1 MKITKISN
9 VQPQANTLNSNPSKQ
24 KNQNNPAFGS
34 LGMSLL
40 GGSGA
45 LMQWIENKGYFIS
58 FLIQDGLGM
67 TLPRVWTGFHRDKE
81 VTGKY
86 NMQEG
91 WEVLGREA
99 ITGPYMVSVAP
110 IVLALTGKFCK
121 STNTNTRL
129 IKRFGESLKNM
140 IKSPEFDKSIQQ
152 DSSKFKNEF
161 FKYNLNKIYKDSV
174 PNDKNADETVKY
186 LLEEFEKFDSKNKKN
201 RAEALKNIQNKINSK
216 KTETSAEL
224 YELNKLYVGEGET
237 KRAFNMSAV
246 LTALKDYGDD
256 AIGKNKDC
264 KLIDEKAAENIKNN
278 FATKRLLTNITNLV
292 VTLAGLSIIP
302 KLYARSDV
310 APGAHTLAYAKEQQK
325 NNSAPAFKGRG
336 INNEGIF
343 SKFGKFLTKR
353 VPEKAQEL
361 LEYTGY
367 NFSKTTFAGLS
378 IFGLLVP
385 RGKRAWDRAQIDE
398 NGKRDLTELH
408 EIILRDTVSSLS
420 VVFAVPCLT
429 KLIVSLYEDKTGF
442 ILTNRASDGK
452 NFFKKALDILWP
464 YSNLEVL
471 SVADLDSIYGN
482 IDSKTKLL
490 NFSKFVNEKGGDLEK
505 ILSKSENA
513 SLMFNEKSFTLNSIK
528 HLSKEEKNKKII
540 SEFEKLNNADEL
552 ISKLMKGTGELKNNR
567 IAKMARGLNSIP
579 GVLSTVLISPIILGI
594 LIPKLTY
601 HNTRRT
607 HAKRLQA
614 QNQSTQLKTYN
625 S

>member
-99 ITGPYMVSVAP
+99 ITGPFMVGVAP
-110 IVLALTGKFCK
+110 FVLALTGRFCK

-129 IKRFGESLKNM
+129 LKRFGESMKQM
-140 IKSPEFDKSIQQ
+140 IKSPEFDKSIQK
-152 DSSKFKNEF
+152 DGEKFKQEF
-161 FKYNLNKIYKDSV
+161 FKYNLGKIYKDSV
-174 PNDKNADETVKY
+174 PSDKNSEETIKY
-186 LLEEFEKFDSKNKKN
+186 LYEQFQQFDSKNKKS
-201 RAEALKNIQNKINSK
+201 RAAALKNIQDKINSK
-216 KTETSAEL
+216 KVETSSNL
-224 YELNKLYVGEGET
+224 YEVNTLYVGDGET
-237 KRAFNMSAV
+237 KHAFSLPEVM
-246 LTALKDYGDD
+246 TALKDYGND
-256 AIGKNKDC
+256 AIYKNK
-264 KLIDEKAAENIKNN
+264 KREFIDEGAAENIKNN
-278 FATKRLLTNITNLV
+278 FAAKRLLTNVANLV
-292 VTLAGLSIIP
+292 ITLAGLSIIP

-310 APGAHTLAYAKEQQK
+310 APGAHTLAVTKEQQK
-325 NNSAPAFKGRG
+325 KNDETQPAFKGKG
-336 INNEGIF
+336 INSEGF
-343 SKFGKFLTKR
+343 WAKMGKFITKHT
-353 VPEKAQEL
+353 PEKFQEL
-361 LEYTGY
+361 FEYAGY
-367 NFSKTTFAGLS
+367 NFSKTTFACLS
-378 IFGLLVP
+378 VFGLLIP

-398 NGKRDLTELH
+398 NGKRDMTEIH
-408 EIILRDTVSSLS
+408 EILLRDTVSSLS

-429 KLIVSLYEDKTGF
+429 KMLVRMYEDKVGF

-452 NFFKKALDILWP
+452 NLFKKAWDILWP
-464 YSNLEVL
+464 YSNLNVL
-471 SVADLDSIYGN
+471 SVADLDAVYGN
-482 IDSKTKLL
+482 IDSKAKLL
-490 NFSKFVNEKGGDLEK
+490 NFSKFVSEKGGDLEK

-513 SLMFNEKSFTLNSIK
+513 SLMFNEKNFTLDSIK
-528 HLSKEEKNKKII
+528 ELSKEEKNKKII
-540 SEFEKLNNADEL
+540 SEFEKLTNADEL
-552 ISKLMKGTGELKNNR
+552 ISKVMKGTGELKHNR
-567 IAKMARGLNSIP
+567 IAKFARGLNSIP

-601 HNTRRT
+601 YNTRKT
-607 HAKRLQA
+607 HAKKLKA
-614 QNQSTQLKTYN
+614 QQNKAV
-625 S
+625 